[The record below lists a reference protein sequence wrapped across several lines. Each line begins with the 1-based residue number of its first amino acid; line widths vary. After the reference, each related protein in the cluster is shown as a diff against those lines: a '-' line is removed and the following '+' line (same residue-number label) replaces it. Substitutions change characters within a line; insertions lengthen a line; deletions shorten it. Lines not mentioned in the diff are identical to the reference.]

1 MKVQEAITAVM
12 NEVGAV
18 GKGEVNSFHKFNFRG
33 IDTTVNALSP
43 ALRKH
48 GLTVRPSAI
57 LARDYETFTTSGNK
71 QSVAC
76 RVVVEYTFTGPEGDE
91 IKSVVAAE
99 SADTGDKATPKAMSV
114 AFRTALLQTFALPT
128 QDTDPDAVS
137 FDRQRQTPPVQY
149 KPSRDFIAEIRAAQ
163 DKDTKN
169 DIYGDA
175 VGENAPQAYL
185 DELKE
190 AGRG

>member
-12 NEVGAV
+12 RDVGAV

-43 ALRKH
+43 HMRNH

-57 LARDYETFTTSGNK
+57 LSHTYESFTTSGNK
-71 QSVAC
+71 QSIAC
-76 RVVVEYTFTGPEGDE
+76 RLVVEFTFTGPEGDE
-91 IKSVVAAE
+91 LRSVVAAE
-99 SADTGDKATPKAMSV
+99 AADTGDKATPKAMSV

-128 QDTDPDAVS
+128 QDTDPDAQVYE
-137 FDRQRQTPPVQY
+137 RHKPVPAAQY
-149 KPSRDFIAEIRAAQ
+149 KPSRDFVSEIRAATS
-163 DKDTKN
+163 KDQKN
-169 DIYGDA
+169 EIYGDA
-175 VGENAPQAYL
+175 VGEGAPQSFL
-185 DELKE
+185 DILKE

>member
-12 NEVGAV
+12 NDVGAV

-33 IDTTVNALSP
+33 IDATVNALSP
-43 ALRKH
+43 ALKRH

-57 LARDYETFTTSGNK
+57 LARDYEAFTTSGNK
-71 QSVAC
+71 QSIAC
-76 RVVVEYTFTGPEGDE
+76 RLVVEFTFTGPEGDE
-91 IKSVVAAE
+91 VKSVVAAE

-128 QDTDPDAVS
+128 QETDPDAVS
-137 FDRQRQTPPVQY
+137 FDRQKGPWE
-149 KPSRDFIAEIRAAQ
+149 PSRDFVAEIRAAETRE
-163 DKDTKN
+163 KKN
-169 DIYGDA
+169 EVYADA
-175 VGENAPQAYL
+175 VGEGAPTDYL
-185 DELKE
+185 DTLKD

>member
-18 GKGEVNSFHKFNFRG
+18 GKGEVNLFHKFNFRG

-137 FDRQRQTPPVQY
+137 FDRQRQGPPAQY